1 MKHPEP
7 ERLSVRQAAQYIGVS
22 ESAIRQRIHRGTLPY
37 EKDEKGRLYVLST
50 DLDNDDTQAVIHGGR
65 DELIE
70 ELRDTNG
77 FLKAQLK
84 ARSDELAEMRRIIA
98 ALTQR
103 IPELEAPSE
112 PRESVVSDSEHVAKG
127 DVPQDSAEGEI
138 SKSWWRR
145 LFQ

>member
-1 MKHPEP
+1 MKQPEP
-7 ERLSVRQAAQYIGVS
+7 ERLSVRQAAQYLGVS
-22 ESAIRQRIHRGTLPY
+22 ESAIRQRIHRGTLPH

-50 DLDNDDTQAVIHGGR
+50 DLDNDDTQAVIQDGR

-103 IPELEAPSE
+103 IPELEAPSK
-112 PRESVVSDSEHVAKG
+112 PRESTVSDSEDASKG